1 MYMSQARYELIA
13 ICMKNIRPDVCK
25 HREAYTQWLN
35 DLKHLANAFKLTNVK
50 FSRTDFLTQAGYY
63 ERNSHAQD

>member
-63 ERNSHAQD
+63 ERNANDRS

>member
-13 ICMKNIRPDVCK
+13 ICMKNIRPDVCE

>member
-63 ERNSHAQD
+63 ERNSHDRA